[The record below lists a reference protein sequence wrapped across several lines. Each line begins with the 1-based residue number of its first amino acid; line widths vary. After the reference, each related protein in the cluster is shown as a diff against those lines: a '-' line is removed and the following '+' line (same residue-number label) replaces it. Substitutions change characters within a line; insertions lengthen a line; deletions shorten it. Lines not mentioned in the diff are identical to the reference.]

1 MDLGLEAAG
10 FDCVGCLEWDANAQR
25 SLKANRGD
33 AWPLIGDGDVASASA
48 ELRPSDLGFGKGDLD
63 LLVGAPPCQPFSK
76 AAQWSSG
83 SRQGMKDGRSGYV
96 ADFFAIAAAF
106 VPKYILLENV
116 PGYVQGPTSAL
127 ADLHRLVEQ
136 LATRTG
142 APYQLDHR
150 IVNAADYGVP
160 QNRRRALV
168 LITRSAAISW
178 PEPLEQRTAW
188 DAIGNPPAE
197 HETFEM
203 SGHWA
208 DLLPTI
214 PEGGN
219 YQWHTE
225 RGQGQPLFGY
235 RTRYWS
241 FLQKLHRDRPAPTI
255 AASPGPSTGP
265 FHWDSRPLSIWERL
279 RLQTFPGEWLVEGDR
294 RSQIRQIG
302 NATPPLLAEAVG
314 RSITAALGSSNL
326 ANLNL
331 RIDKLPSG
339 APAFAGSAIVPLQ
352 YQKLIGGHAAHPGAG
367 LGPAPRNT
375 QAKNGEQQG
384 T

>member
-10 FDCVGCLEWDANAQR
+10 FDCVGCLEWNEDAQR
-25 SLKANRGD
+25 SLKANRSD

-48 ELRPSDLGFGKGDLD
+48 ELKPSDLGLTKGDLD

-76 AAQWSSG
+76 AAQWSSE
-83 SRQGMKDGRSGYV
+83 SRQGMQDDRSGFV

-106 VPKYILLENV
+106 VPKYVLIENV

-127 ADLHRLVEQ
+127 ADLHKLVKRL
-136 LATRTG
+136 AARTD
-142 APYQLDHR
+142 APYRLDHR
-150 IVNAADYGVP
+150 ILNAADFGVP

-168 LITRSAAISW
+168 LVTRCTDITW
-178 PEPLEQRTAW
+178 PEHVERRTAW
-188 DAIGNPPAE
+188 DAIGEPPTDQ
-197 HETFEM
+197 ETFAM
-203 SGHWA
+203 SGQWA

-241 FLQKLHRDRPAPTI
+241 FLQKLHRNCPSPTI

-265 FHWDSRPLSIWERL
+265 FHWDSRPLTVWERL

-302 NATPPLLAEAVG
+302 NATPPLLAELVG
-314 RSITAALGSSNL
+314 RSIATALGGPIPPRTEFHV
-326 ANLNL
+326 A
-331 RIDKLPSG
+331 KLISQTSP
-339 APAFAGSAIVPLQ
+339 FAGSNVVPLR
-352 YQKLIGGHAAHPGAG
+352 YQKRIGGHKAHPGTG
-367 LGPAPRNT
+367 LGPAPRQT
-375 QAKNGEQQG
+375 QANNDGQQER
-384 T
+384 